1 MNEQLNALKPLL
13 KKGEYDKAAEL
24 LKAYRAKFPEDW
36 DGRLMEGIIARLR
49 GDDETFHRI
58 HDEAQAV
65 INNRGAASAQIQ
77 ASPLWGK
84 YHSSWKKA
92 MERIVIALA
101 LAGAVGAVGG
111 SGLFML
117 NRSVRARVMWIMDCI
132 TYGKKSADDKYR
144 QRTNPPIIDSL
155 YDGPDYPDYNG
166 PLE

>member
-36 DGRLMEGIIARLR
+36 DGRLMEGIIARLK

-65 INNRGAASAQIQ
+65 IDDRRAASAQIQ

-92 MERIVIALA
+92 MARIVIALA
-101 LAGAVGAVGG
+101 LAGIVGG
-111 SGLFML
+111 GGLFML
-117 NRSVRARVMWIMDCI
+117 NRSVRARVIWIMDVI
-132 TYGKKSADDKYR
+132 SYGKTQADASYR
-144 QRTNPPIIDSL
+144 IRTDPPPNDLYDAPL
-155 YDGPDYPDYNG
+155 YDGPEYDRPDD
-166 PLE
+166 